1 MMKFHNY
8 TILISMTLLM
18 GLTACSTGSG
28 AEADT
33 QTQQQAQTQQQ
44 GEDHA
49 AHHPDGDEAEDQ
61 KMTEKQEMM
70 KKMCPMQV
78 EGTTRQVVKLEN
90 AVAMDF
96 TTTSDVAELRQR
108 VQKMAKKHEKMHS
121 EGGMKGQQGEKG
133 KMMKGQMTEE
143 QKQMRKQMMQMM
155 TDVTVATTQIDGGTR
170 MTFTPKDATKADSL
184 YQMMQK
190 HSQMMDEKGQCPMMQ
205 MMGDEPMEHQH
216 K

>member
-1 MMKFHNY
+1 MKFRNY
-8 TILISMTLLM
+8 TILISMTLLI
-18 GLTACSTGSG
+18 GLTACSTTSG

-44 GEDHA
+44 GENHA
-49 AHHPDGDEAEDQ
+49 AHHPQGDQAENQ

-78 EGTTRQVVKLEN
+78 EGTTSQVVKLDK

-96 TTTSDVAELRQR
+96 TTTGDVAELRQR
-108 VQKMAKKHEKMHS
+108 VQKMAQKHEKMHS
-121 EGGMKGQQGEKG
+121 EGGMKGQRGENG

-143 QKQMRKQMMQMM
+143 QKQMMQMM
-155 TDVTVATTQIDGGTR
+155 ADATVATSQIDGGTR
-170 MTFTPKDATKADSL
+170 MTFTPKDVTKTDSL

-205 MMGDEPMEHQH
+205 MMGDEPMDHQH